1 MCSIARAKRRTAVL
15 AVTGVIIMLI
25 VGVMA
30 TVGRPTI
37 AEETAA
43 PPIIPGYGPA
53 IPLREFEWH
62 RPADFFREHINR
74 DPAVCDPLLRSLNES
89 YDPQPDDRPSLIL
102 LQNKY
107 LMPWRDKRYAWNSK
121 KYGTSGVAVW
131 PQIVGDLDGDG
142 KVDAVYRW
150 SVAGKWVYED
160 VLFFSASPQPDE
172 LSDEGLSFDRYLD
185 LYGKEA
191 RPYSMANGLGAT
203 NNALVIRYD
212 RLRPKIPNLR
222 GIGSYQDIVS
232 LGGREYLLTGA
243 LPSIHNPNDPEQ
255 VDPKYLA
262 AVTLFAVQ
270 PDQYFEPKCQFLA
283 KTFLVRDKRS

>member
-1 MCSIARAKRRTAVL
+1 MCSIARAKRRAAVL
-15 AVTGVIIMLI
+15 AVTGTIVALI
-25 VGVMA
+25 VGVMT
-30 TVGRPTI
+30 TVGRPTV

-62 RPADFFREHINR
+62 RPANFFRGHINR
-74 DPAVCDPLLRSLNES
+74 EPVVCKSLLRSLNEP

-107 LMPWRDKRYAWNSK
+107 LMPWRGKRYAWESK
-121 KYGTSGVAVW
+121 KYGTEGVDVW

-150 SVAGKWVYED
+150 SVAGKWNYSD
-160 VLFFSASPQPDE
+160 VLFFSPSPQFDE
-172 LSDEGLSFDRYLD
+172 LSDDVLSFDRYLD
-185 LYGKEA
+185 LRGREV
-191 RPYSMANGLGAT
+191 RPYSMIAGLAAT
-203 NNALVIRYD
+203 NNALVIRYE
-212 RLRPKIPNLR
+212 RLRPYIPNLY
-222 GIGSYQDIVS
+222 GIGNYQDIVS
-232 LGGREYLLTGA
+232 VEGREYLLTGG
-243 LPSIHNPNDPEQ
+243 LPYITDPGDPRQ

-262 AVTLFAVQ
+262 TVTLFAIH

-283 KTFLVRDKRS
+283 KTFLVMR